1 MEAILILRIP
11 DVKPTRFIVLKQN
24 QMINERHANHIL
36 EIFWKLCCY
45 RQKYFWI
52 ARRNRLPFTNF
63 TLVGKKAVDHNA
75 LVIWPIGI
83 VKTI

>member
-1 MEAILILRIP
+1 MSDMQIIS
-11 DVKPTRFIVLKQN
+11 LKYFGN
-24 QMINERHANHIL
+24 FAG
-36 EIFWKLCCY
+36 Y

>member
-1 MEAILILRIP
+1 MQIIS
-11 DVKPTRFIVLKQN
+11 LKHFGN
-24 QMINERHANHIL
+24 FAG
-36 EIFWKLCCY
+36 Y
-45 RQKYFWI
+45 RQKYFWN